1 MVDNQASGGIACAI
15 DTEGSLMSFGVD
27 KAGRRH
33 KGTQSATFSDAGV
46 VPFLNEINEVA
57 LQIASGY
64 RYSRLLGL
72 DFAVSA
78 EGEVILIEVNDS
90 NNEINFF
97 QMSSGPLF
105 GSYSEEVASLCRNL
119 PRSFVIDYII

>member
-1 MVDNQASGGIACAI
+1 MDNQASGGIACAI
-15 DTEGSLMSFGVD
+15 DTEGKLMSFGVD

-33 KGTQSATFSDAGV
+33 KGTQSAAFGDAGA
-46 VPFLNEINEVA
+46 VPFLKEIDAAA
-57 LQIASGY
+57 LAIAAGY

-72 DFAVSA
+72 DFAVSSR
-78 EGEVILIEVNDS
+78 GEVVLIEVNDS

-105 GSYSEEVASLCRNL
+105 GSYTEEVASSCRNM
-119 PRSFVIDYII
+119 PRSFVIDYVI

>member
-1 MVDNQASGGIACAI
+1 MAFGI
-15 DTEGSLMSFGVD
+15 D

-33 KGTQSATFSDAGV
+33 MGTDSIHFSEAGV
-46 VPFLNEINEVA
+46 VPFMKEITELALEVA
-57 LQIASGY
+57 SCY
-64 RYSRLLGL
+64 RHSRLLGL
-72 DFAVSA
+72 DFAVS
-78 EGEVILIEVNDS
+78 EKGEVILIEVNDS

-105 GSYSEEVASLCRNL
+105 GSFTEEVASSCRNL

>member
-1 MVDNQASGGIACAI
+1 MKEIR
-15 DTEGSLMSFGVD
+15 DTAL
-27 KAGRRH
+27 
-33 KGTQSATFSDAGV
+33 
-46 VPFLNEINEVA
+46 EVA
-57 LQIASGY
+57 SCY

-72 DFAVSA
+72 DFAVDKG
-78 EGEVILIEVNDS
+78 GEVILIEVNDS

-105 GSYSEEVASLCRNL
+105 GTFTEEVVSLCRSL